1 MFDRFVRWILRPL
14 PRLVMGTLLS
24 IMWVVNIWLTGP
36 ELDMILVLII
46 MILGTIYAGL
56 EWRGHPGI
64 PPREQREISPWLLAF
79 IGGALGLA
87 ALFAVLGG

>member
-1 MFDRFVRWILRPL
+1 MFDRFLRWILRPL
-14 PRLVMGTLLS
+14 PRLVIGTLLS

-64 PPREQREISPWLLAF
+64 PQRREKQDAAPWLVVA
-79 IGGALGLA
+79 IGAALGLD
-87 ALFAVLGG
+87 ALLKAL